1 MLFLPSVSKCKVA
14 EKDTEWERKR
24 EKDRDRR
31 NERQRKGE
39 HGVQHLF
46 DCYLGAIVS
55 NYWLEPL
62 KKLITGSH
70 RLQSRQTDLVPG
82 TTQLSAGHLTAAR
95 RIAATAAVPVS
106 ETLRPSVEL
115 LSSGGR

>member
-1 MLFLPSVSKCKVA
+1 MK
-14 EKDTEWERKR
+14 
-24 EKDRDRR
+24 
-31 NERQRKGE
+31 ERQRE
-39 HGVQHLF
+39 ADHGVQHLF

-82 TTQLSAGHLTAAR
+82 TTQLSAGHFTTHHQLTTR
-95 RIAATAAVPVS
+95 SAVPFS
-106 ETLRPSVEL
+106 KTLHPRVL
-115 LSSGGR
+115 Q